1 MADRPRRLGLML
13 TDGFAL
19 MSYASILEPFRAA
32 NQLAGE
38 ELYCWTHVSPDG
50 APVRASSGTS
60 IVADHGVDQPLE
72 CDTLFVFAGGD
83 PSAFQH
89 RATFAWLRR
98 IARGGAVVAGVSGGP
113 FLLARAG
120 LLNGHHATIHWE
132 HRTEFAAS
140 FPAVLLEPGLY
151 VIDRRRLTCAGG
163 AAGID
168 LAVEMIAREHGHALA
183 MRVGEWFI
191 RAEPRSAD
199 EPQRLGLRDRYG
211 ITDDRVLRVLAVMEE
226 AIEEPASRADLA
238 RLAGLS
244 VRQLERLFTRNLGM
258 TLASAYRA
266 ARLARAHDLLRKT
279 GMATTEIAL
288 ASGFRSSSQFSRAF
302 RKGYGATPTAARRAH
317 QGGTDH

>member
-1 MADRPRRLGLML
+1 MADRPRRLGLLL

-32 NQLAGE
+32 NRLAGE
-38 ELYCWTHVSPDG
+38 ELYSWTHVSPSG
-50 APVRASSGTS
+50 EPARASSGTT
-60 IVADHGVDQPLE
+60 ILAGQGVGQPLE

-83 PSAFQH
+83 PGTFHH

-98 IARGGAVVAGVSGGP
+98 IARGGTVVAGVSGGP
-113 FLLARAG
+113 YLLARAG
-120 LLNGHHATIHWE
+120 LLDGHRATIHWE
-132 HRTEFAAS
+132 HRTEFAAD
-140 FPAVLLEPGLY
+140 FPAVMLEPGLY

-168 LAVEMIAREHGHALA
+168 LAVEMIAREHGHTLA

-199 EPQRLGLRDRYG
+199 EPQRLSLRNRHG
-211 ITDDRVLRVLAVMEE
+211 ITDDRVLRVLALMEE
-226 AIEEPASRADLA
+226 AIEEPAPRAELA

-244 VRQLERLFTRNLGM
+244 VRQLERLFSRHLGM
-258 TLASAYRA
+258 TVAGAYRA
-266 ARLARAHDLLRKT
+266 SRLARANDLLGKT

-288 ASGFRSSSQFSRAF
+288 ASGFRSSSHFSRAY
-302 RKGYGATPTAARRAH
+302 RKHYGTTPTTARHDALNWR
-317 QGGTDH
+317 

>member
-1 MADRPRRLGLML
+1 MDNRPRRLGLLL

-32 NQLAGE
+32 NRLSGD
-38 ELYCWTHVSPDG
+38 ELYRWTHISPDG

-60 IVADHGVDQPLE
+60 IVADQGVDQPLE

-83 PSAFQH
+83 PGAFEH

-120 LLNGHHATIHWE
+120 LLDGHRATIHWE
-132 HRTEFAAS
+132 HRTEFAAG
-140 FPAVLLEPGLY
+140 FPAVMLEPGLY

-168 LAVEMIAREHGHALA
+168 LAVEMIAREQGQALA

-199 EPQRLGLRDRYG
+199 EPQRPGLRDRYG
-211 ITDDRVLRVLAVMEE
+211 TTDDRVLKVLAQMEE
-226 AIEEPASRADLA
+226 AIELPAPRAVLA

-244 VRQLERLFTRNLGM
+244 VRQLERRFATQLG
-258 TLASAYRA
+258 TSVAGTYRKL
-266 ARLARAHDLLRKT
+266 RLARADQLLRKT
-279 GMATTEIAL
+279 GMTTTEIAL
-288 ASGFRSSSQFSRAF
+288 ATGFRSSSHFSRAY
-302 RKGYGATPTAARRAH
+302 RQHHGTTPTAARRA
-317 QGGTDH
+317 D